1 MDRDTVKDFLREFNE
16 WILLTLP
23 SVLLAMIMTTIY
35 IIATRGI
42 K

>member
-1 MDRDTVKDFLREFNE
+1 MDRDTIKDFLREFNE

-23 SVLLAMIMTTIY
+23 SILVAMILTTLYAIVS
-35 IIATRGI
+35 RGI